1 VASSAVT
8 LERCVRY
15 GEIEGGGIE
24 VLSSPLS
31 ILLMLRMGVVG
42 QCFEE
47 IGVAAS
53 AATILG
59 WAGVRSVDANRE
71 LEQGMCRVNS
81 LHEYFVLP
89 RVAEVVVVA
98 ELVVAVRDV
107 GELELDF
114 MKFLVGPVLEVCPYR
129 ASPIRN

>member
-1 VASSAVT
+1 
-8 LERCVRY
+8 
-15 GEIEGGGIE
+15 
-24 VLSSPLS
+24 
-31 ILLMLRMGVVG
+31 MLRMGGVG

-47 IGVAAS
+47 IGVAVG
-53 AATILG
+53 AATIFG
-59 WAGVRSVDANRE
+59 WAGVRSVDADRE

-107 GELELDF
+107 GEFELNF
-114 MKFLVGPVLEVCPYR
+114 MKFFVGPVLEVCPVQGVTYSELMEVTVR
-129 ASPIRN
+129 PAHRFLEDQMELV